1 MKFKPYEQHQLS
13 LLPPCIDELV
23 SKDHFVR
30 FLDRIVEQLDF
41 KELYGS
47 YSEEGNTAYHPKMLI
62 KILIYAYT
70 IAVRSSRQIE
80 SKLMSDIYFMYLS
93 GGQKPNFRT
102 ISDFRKDKGKYF
114 KLYFKEVL
122 QICRRMGMA
131 SLGHVS
137 IDGSKIK
144 ANGHKSKNRREKE
157 LRREEYLLEQ
167 KIREIVNQAE
177 RIDEHE
183 DELYGEKRGDE
194 LPEELQD
201 EKKMLEKIKQAR
213 EELKERKLKEV
224 NITEPEAHLMKTNNG
239 GYDVC
244 YNAQISVDSDKQII
258 TAAELT
264 NQGGDNHQL
273 VPIYEKTIQNND
285 GSKPKE
291 ISTDSGYFSGE
302 NYLYLEKNKIDAY
315 IPDCKLKKE
324 TDEQGNEIIGRF
336 DRRNF
341 KYDQQQ
347 DEYICPE
354 GRRLVFRRNE
364 TRKGVKSRH
373 YESTDCSGCKY
384 QSECVRKSKRGNRQI
399 QIYEN
404 DDYKIMMRRK
414 LRSEEGK
421 KKYNKRMA
429 TVEPVFAH
437 IKNVM
442 NFRSFLLR
450 GMQKANYEFTLIC
463 LVHNLK
469 KLHSFMAD
477 CPA

>member
-1 MKFKPYEQHQLS
+1 MKFKPYEQYQLS
-13 LLPPCIDELV
+13 LLPPSIDELI

-30 FLDRIVEQLDF
+30 FLDRMVEQLDF
-41 KELYGS
+41 TELYNS
-47 YSEEGNTAYHPKMLI
+47 YSEEGNPAYHPKMLI
-62 KILIYAYT
+62 KILIYAYS
-70 IAVRSSRQIE
+70 IGERSSRQIE
-80 SKLMSDIYFMYLS
+80 SRLKSDIYFMYLS

-114 KLYFKEVL
+114 RQYFKEVL
-122 QICRRMGMA
+122 QMCRQMGMA

-144 ANGHKSKNRREKE
+144 ANGHKSKNKRDKE
-157 LRREEYLLEQ
+157 LRREEYLLEK
-167 KIREIVNQAE
+167 KIRGIMNEAE
-177 RIDEHE
+177 QIDKQE
-183 DELYGEKRGDE
+183 DEQYGEKRGDE
-194 LPEELQD
+194 LPEDLQE
-201 EKKMLEKIKQAR
+201 EKKMIEKIKQAR
-213 EELKERKLKEV
+213 EEIKKRKLKEV
-224 NITEPEAHLMKTNNG
+224 NITDPDAHLMKTNNG

-244 YNAQISVDSDKQII
+244 YNAQLSVDSDKQII

-273 VPIYEKTIQNND
+273 VPMYEKTVENTN
-285 GSKPKE
+285 GEKPKE

-302 NYLYLEKNKIDAY
+302 NYLYLEKNNIDGY
-315 IPDCKLKKE
+315 VPECKLKKE
-324 TDEQGNEIIGRF
+324 TDEEGKDKLEKF

-341 KYDQQQ
+341 KYDESK

-354 GRRLVFRRNE
+354 GRRLVFTRNE
-364 TRKGVKSRH
+364 KRKGVKSRL
-373 YESTDCSGCKY
+373 YVSKDCSGCKY
-384 QSECVRKSKRGNRQI
+384 QRECVRKSIRGNRQI

-404 DDYKIMMRRK
+404 DNYKIMMRQK

-442 NFRSFLLR
+442 NFRKFLLR
-450 GMQKANYEFTLIC
+450 GIEKASYEFTLIC
-463 LVHNLK
+463 LAHNLK
-469 KLHSFMAD
+469 KLSCFM
-477 CPA
+477 PA